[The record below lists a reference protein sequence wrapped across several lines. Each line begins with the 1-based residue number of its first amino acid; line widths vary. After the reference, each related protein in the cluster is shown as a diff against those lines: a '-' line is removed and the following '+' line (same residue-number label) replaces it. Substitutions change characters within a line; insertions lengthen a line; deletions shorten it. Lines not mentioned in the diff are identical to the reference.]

1 MTTIAILAIILYLI
15 SGGLLAS
22 KLRSRLDKT
31 TTINKKVYL
40 SIWGAALLLHAVV
53 LYYPLLINSGLSIG
67 MITAASHII
76 WLASLL
82 LLFTTLTHN
91 IEALGLFILPLTA
104 FTLLLQQT
112 ITPNPANVI
121 QINNGL
127 GIHIFSSLMAYS
139 MLMLAAI
146 QAALLAEQNNHLHNH
161 KPTGFIRTLPALQ
174 DMESLLFRF
183 ISLGLLLLTIALVTG
198 FVYLNNLFGQNIAH
212 KTILSIIA
220 WLVYGTLLVGHLKF
234 GWRGRTAIRWTLS
247 GFFILMIAFFGSKL
261 VQHYLTGP

>member
-1 MTTIAILAIILYLI
+1 MTTIAILSIILYLL

-22 KLRSRLDKT
+22 RLRSRLGKT
-31 TTINKKVYL
+31 NAIHKKIYL
-40 SIWGAALLLHAVV
+40 SIWAVALLLHAVV
-53 LYYPLLINSGLSIG
+53 LYYPLLLNSGLSIG

-82 LLFTTLTHN
+82 LLFTTLTHD

-104 FTLLLQQT
+104 FTLLLQQI
-112 ITPNPANVI
+112 ITPDPANII

-161 KPTGFIRTLPALQ
+161 KPTGFIRILPALQ

-183 ISLGLLLLTIALVTG
+183 ISLGLFLLTIALVTG
-198 FVYLNNLFGQNIAH
+198 FFYLDNLFGHNIAH
-212 KTILSIIA
+212 KTILSLIA
-220 WLVYGTLLVGHLKF
+220 WLIFATLLVGHLKF

-261 VQHYLTGP
+261 VQYYLTGT